1 MIKTGS
7 FNDNPS
13 YILDDYNIYEVKNV
27 KTIHYHHKLFDKSMY
42 PFGYDIELNETE
54 KIIDNYY
61 FFMDTLFN
69 DAFAH
74 WIFESGIYIPL
85 FKKLKEKY
93 PSIKIY
99 FKEIKSYKVA
109 LLNAFNIYEYVT
121 EIEPHNLICFPT
133 YQSFHIF
140 LPEYTQSIDIMID
153 SKYISYLSKLYKLL
167 VKSNKKDIDIL
178 YLPRGN
184 KENFKGNDR
193 IINIQELLIEYINSI
208 PNCKIL
214 YTDKIINFNEQL
226 EIISRAKVILLDY
239 GSSLNVNGF
248 FANDSNI
255 IVIGYDIHHEMQQIL
270 NYIYKDTIKRNK
282 IIFIHKKSSN
292 NGSIQKINFDYN
304 EVVEIIQKTL
314 KETLLHIEGN

>member
-1 MIKTGS
+1 MIKTAS
-7 FNDNPS
+7 FNDIPS
-13 YILDDYNIYEVKNV
+13 YILEDYSIYEVKNV
-27 KTIHYHHKLFDKSMY
+27 KSIKYHHKLFDKSMY
-42 PFGYDIELNETE
+42 PFGYDIELNET
-54 KIIDNYY
+54 DNIVDKYY
-61 FFMDTLFN
+61 FFVDTLFN

-74 WIFESGIYIPL
+74 WVFESGIYIPL

-93 PSIKIY
+93 PSIVFY
-99 FKEIKSYKVA
+99 FKEIKYYKLA
-109 LLNAFNIYEYVT
+109 LLKAFNINECVT
-121 EIEPHNLICFPT
+121 EIEPNNIICFAT

-140 LPEYTQSIDIMID
+140 LPEYTQSNDIMID
-153 SKYISYLSKLYKLL
+153 SKYISYLNKFYKLL
-167 VKSNKKDIDIL
+167 VKINKKDIDIL

-184 KENFKGNDR
+184 KENFKGNNR
-193 IINIQELLIEYINSI
+193 IINIQDLLIEYINSI

-214 YTDKIINFNEQL
+214 YTDKVTNFNEQL

-248 FANDSNI
+248 FANNSSI

-292 NGSIQKINFDYN
+292 DGTIQKFNFDYN

-314 KETLLHIEGN
+314 KETLLHIEEN